1 MWMQEALDRSK
12 REVQKTIS
20 EEDALEYLAFS
31 LYKQGNLQ
39 RALVE
44 TEKLVKL
51 GNSGMLRALAFN
63 HFLRIYEIVRGIVLF
78 CFNLIN
84 FSSSP

>member
-12 REVQKTIS
+12 NEPTRTIS

-39 RALVE
+39 RALDAID
-44 TEKLVKL
+44 KLVKL
-51 GNSGMLRALAFN
+51 GRK
-63 HFLRIYEIVRGIVLF
+63 
-78 CFNLIN
+78 
-84 FSSSP
+84 